1 MLRKYVALVC
11 GLFLT
16 ATAAADLEP
25 WKDYEVSEG
34 VSVVTT
40 VRVASNMMDAYL
52 EGIRNTW
59 VPGVEINKELGHI
72 EDYAVFVSDLPE
84 SGDFNLVL
92 VVRFAATADLAPNK
106 SRYEAFMREFGEQR
120 SEETTEYAQRNYPA
134 MRKITGEYLLR
145 ELTFK

>member
-1 MLRKYVALVC
+1 MLRKYTIFLT
-11 GLFLT
+11 GLFL
-16 ATAAADLEP
+16 AGTAAADLEP
-25 WKDYEVSEG
+25 WTDYEVSES

-40 VRVASNMMDAYL
+40 IRVASNMMDAYL

-59 VPGVEINKELGHI
+59 VPGVEIGKELGHLD
-72 EDYAVFVSDLPE
+72 DYAIYVSDLPE

-92 VVRFAATADLAPNK
+92 VVRFATTADLAPNK
-106 SRYEAFMREFGEQR
+106 ARYEAFMREFGQQR

-134 MRKITGEYLLR
+134 MRKITGEYRLR

>member
-1 MLRKYVALVC
+1 MLRKFIVTMS
-11 GLFLT
+11 GLFLAGT
-16 ATAAADLEP
+16 ALADLEP
-25 WKDYEVSEG
+25 WEDYEVSES

-40 VRVASNMMDAYL
+40 IRVASNMMDAYL

-59 VPGVEINKELGHI
+59 VPGVEISKELGQI

-92 VVRFAATADLAPNK
+92 VVRLATTADLAPNK
-106 SRYEAFMREFGEQR
+106 ERYEAFMREFGEQR

-134 MRKITGEYLLR
+134 MRKITGEYRLR